1 MSATAE
7 TVASPCR
14 LRGRGAEWRS
24 VLRLLDATASGRGGL
39 LLVDGAPGTGK
50 SRLLT
55 AAEDRAAYQGFTLAR
70 ARTDDL
76 ARPVETQYGK
86 RAAGRPLLVTV
97 DDLPGTDEVTTDE
110 LQALPTRLDD
120 QPVGWVVV
128 RRTTAETP
136 EAGWP
141 YDWRRPTRSWVELG
155 PVSPEATAAIGADVL
170 RHRPDAGLLALAEGA
185 GGNPML
191 LVALFE
197 GLRDEGL
204 VVVDGAR
211 VRLLSD
217 QLPRRVDEVVD
228 GWVCVLSP
236 AARNVVEVAA
246 CLDQP
251 FTMDSLG
258 WTLGC
263 PLGKLLAPLNEL
275 VVGGLLTIGHQ
286 GVLAFQHDLVRVSM
300 LRRVPVAV
308 RNVLTDSQRIVHSK
322 PEAPRPGEA
331 DTAVA
336 AGTDWDRL
344 SESERTVADLV
355 VQGMT
360 NREAAARLFLSP
372 DTVSFHL
379 RKVYRKL
386 RVGSRVELTR
396 LYLEWE
402 RAGLVPKQ
410 RRPEPAQR
418 RREQDGDGVADPPAG
433 PGTSR

>member
-1 MSATAE
+1 
-7 TVASPCR
+7 
-14 LRGRGAEWRS
+14 
-24 VLRLLDATASGRGGL
+24 
-39 LLVDGAPGTGK
+39 
-50 SRLLT
+50 
-55 AAEDRAAYQGFTLAR
+55 
-70 ARTDDL
+70 
-76 ARPVETQYGK
+76 
-86 RAAGRPLLVTV
+86 
-97 DDLPGTDEVTTDE
+97 
-110 LQALPTRLDD
+110 
-120 QPVGWVVV
+120 
-128 RRTTAETP
+128 
-136 EAGWP
+136 
-141 YDWRRPTRSWVELG
+141 
-155 PVSPEATAAIGADVL
+155 
-170 RHRPDAGLLALAEGA
+170 LLAQAEGA

-197 GLRDEGL
+197 GLRDESL
-204 VVVDGAR
+204 VVVGGGR
-211 VRLLSD
+211 VRLLGD
-217 QLPRRVDEVVD
+217 RLPRRVDEVVD
-228 GWVCVLSP
+228 GWVRGLSP

-246 CLDQP
+246 CLDHP

-275 VVGGLLTIGHQ
+275 VIGGLLTIGHH

-308 RNVLTDSQRIVHSK
+308 RSVLTDSQRVTRSK
-322 PEAPRPGEA
+322 PKVLRPGDA
-331 DTAVA
+331 DAATAA
-336 AGTDWDRL
+336 ETDWDRL

-410 RRPEPAQR
+410 RRPEATQR
-418 RREQDGDGVADPPAG
+418 RRQPDGDGLVDPRAG
-433 PGTSR
+433 SGISR